1 MNNKQ
6 IEIYTDIVGDTISK
20 LQRVGLRQAEGIV
33 LWLGAQHDGVVRVEE
48 AYEPEYHSE
57 KDYFRIPPTGMA
69 RLLSY
74 LGDSG
79 LHIIAQVHT
88 HPEEAFHSRADDTW
102 AIVRHLGALSL
113 VLPYFA
119 KHTSIENFLTEAAVF
134 CLAENGQWQ
143 LVVGSHVVE
152 AIAII

>member
-1 MNNKQ
+1 MNSKQ
-6 IEIYTDIVGDTISK
+6 IEISTDIVGDTISK
-20 LQRVGLRQAEGIV
+20 LQHVGLRQAEGIV

-48 AYEPEYHSE
+48 AYEPEYYSD

-102 AIVRHLGALSL
+102 AIVRHTGALSL

-119 KHTSIENFLTEAAVF
+119 KHTSIENFLTDAAVF
-134 CLAENGQWQ
+134 CLEEDSQWQ
-143 LVVGSHVVE
+143 LVERSKAPE
-152 AIAII
+152 AIAVI